1 MDHRMAALA
10 ALSAALAVGSA
21 YAAPRQDANNTAGT
35 PQVSCSR
42 LPLSERGICQS
53 ETAHGAMAAPTWT
66 PAQQRLLRAESKRYS
81 AELAQCARM
90 PLSERN
96 TCISDAGRASALTSA
111 S

>member
-10 ALSAALAVGSA
+10 ALLAALAVGSA
-21 YAAPRQDANNTAGT
+21 NAAPRQDAQMAGT

-53 ETAHGAMAAPTWT
+53 ETAHRAVPAPTLT
-66 PAQQRLLRAESKRYS
+66 PAQQRLLSAENKRYG
-81 AELAQCARM
+81 AELAQCHRM
-90 PLSERN
+90 PLSEWN
-96 TCISDAGRASALTSA
+96 TCISDAGRAAELMSA

>member
-10 ALSAALAVGSA
+10 AIFAALAVGSA
-21 YAAPRQDANNTAGT
+21 NAAPRQDAHAAGT

-53 ETAHGAMAAPTWT
+53 ETAHSAVATPALT
-66 PAQQRLLRAESKRYS
+66 PAQQRVLSAENERYS
-81 AELAQCARM
+81 AELAQCHRM

-96 TCISDAGRASALTSA
+96 TCISDAGRASALGSTS
-111 S
+111 

>member
-10 ALSAALAVGSA
+10 ALFAALAVGGA
-21 YAAPRQDANNTAGT
+21 NAAPRQDAHTAGT
-35 PQVSCSR
+35 SQASCSR

-53 ETAHGAMAAPTWT
+53 ETARSAVPAPSLT
-66 PAQQRLLRAESKRYS
+66 PAQQRTLSNENKRYN
-81 AELAQCARM
+81 AELAQCHRM